1 MNNKIIF
8 KHKQTS
14 SIVLSYRIA
23 SYYFI
28 FSTSPLISKHMEVRL
43 GTSFSSKASKVD
55 TIL

>member
-43 GTSFSSKASKVD
+43 GTSFSSKASKVE